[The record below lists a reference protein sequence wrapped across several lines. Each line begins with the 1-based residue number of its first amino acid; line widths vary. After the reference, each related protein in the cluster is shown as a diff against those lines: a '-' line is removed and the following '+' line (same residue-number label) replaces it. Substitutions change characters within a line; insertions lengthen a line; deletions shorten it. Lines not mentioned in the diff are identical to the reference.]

1 MPVASRSVNPTKDVG
16 DAEQILERIVELE
29 DLLLENRG
37 RKPKFQELKLQAE
50 WSSELEELNS
60 QLEL

>member
-1 MPVASRSVNPTKDVG
+1 MASRSVNPTNDVG

-29 DLLLENRG
+29 GLLLADRG
-37 RKPKFQELKLQAE
+37 RKPKFQKLKLQAE
-50 WSSELEELNS
+50 WSSEFEELNS